1 MIKKT
6 WRLLRLFI
14 IGFMLAICIVM
25 GVAVVIPKRKDQAG
39 IETEIQDKE
48 QKNDTTAVIEVTE
61 IRE

>member
-48 QKNDTTAVIEVTE
+48 QKNDTTAVIEATE